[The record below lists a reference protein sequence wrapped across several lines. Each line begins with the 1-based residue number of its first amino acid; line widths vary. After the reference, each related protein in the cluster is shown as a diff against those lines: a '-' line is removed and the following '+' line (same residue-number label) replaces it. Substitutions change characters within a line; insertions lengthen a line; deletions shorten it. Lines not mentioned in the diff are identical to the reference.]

1 MQRPLVSR
9 ALHGSSLALLAFA
22 ASAFVACS
30 DDDASTGSGS
40 GGASSTSSSAATGS
54 TTGSTSSGSTT
65 GSTGSAGGAGQG
77 GGGQGGAGGS
87 AGVGGGGGMGG
98 GASILPSADA
108 CPTPADACLAAPA
121 DTALRA
127 SFRKDVY
134 LPQYVETGTT
144 NPTTGGRIQIAGRAA
159 VSGPVTDVKINGI
172 SAANAVVQGKLD
184 WYQVWPPQAVAGEPI
199 WVAFHSRDAAWDSA
213 SSGTVEVV
221 TNAGKALNGTFPVAK
236 ALVPL
241 TYVTTTNDLG
251 TTVIHAKNTD
261 TVAHTL
267 TSLFVDGRNVLENG
281 AVCVPK
287 ATLAPGESVMWTVP
301 RCSPLNPG
309 SAWTVTAVFDG
320 ASTSVGVGRVIPP
333 EFPIEAWTK
342 SVDCAFPGYNATGFQ
357 RHVDAGFDANFLRAK
372 SNNGCG
378 MSGTQVLNTGFTG
391 TGYKGLV
398 TDLLDLANPGSALT
412 NLDNVL
418 GLFLGD
424 EVDGE
429 LVENGQSKPELQ
441 ATESRAHWALYP
453 SRPTYQGGKTNHHV
467 GIFAGSSDIQGMDFY
482 VAACAPHITPFGTHP
497 PIHAAYDY
505 LRNTRENHMPL
516 PTWLYAQGLSDVW
529 NKSTFGLVHVQPDP
543 QEIDLQAISVMAA
556 GGKGLMWF
564 QTQLSEADHAPA
576 RWDAIS
582 KANWT
587 FRAVRDELRVGD
599 ITGRAS
605 TAGKAIVEAVRGR
618 EAIVV
623 PVINLD
629 VQTAPTDVGCA
640 GAFLNEASVPHW
652 ILKAQTLSVAVD
664 VPTDFG
670 VDDVFEIVDGQVVE
684 LPPGAF
690 TLQGRKLTF
699 ASVAL
704 DNANPTRVFVL
715 AANPNVRT
723 AMAAAGQ
730 P

>member
-1 MQRPLVSR
+1 
-9 ALHGSSLALLAFA
+9 
-22 ASAFVACS
+22 
-30 DDDASTGSGS
+30 
-40 GGASSTSSSAATGS
+40 
-54 TTGSTSSGSTT
+54 
-65 GSTGSAGGAGQG
+65 
-77 GGGQGGAGGS
+77 
-87 AGVGGGGGMGG
+87 MGG
-98 GASILPSADA
+98 GASILPSDDA